1 MSITVNGTTIN
12 SLNVGNTQVNKV
24 LVRQNENSD
33 YTIVY
38 YTESHEENITV
49 SGKTKSAALGDETGT
64 AWYFTPNIIHT
75 ITAPSGTV
83 EVISA
88 EAVSSSVYRV
98 TINDAGTGIKVILKG
113 SSGNTIIDGTV
124 KVKYVVRFSS
134 FSDIPAYNVVQVST
148 TASHQFKLNSN
159 GYYESQCKGINNG
172 WSLCKVEF
180 NVAGNYTLQCISY
193 GENGFDFGILST
205 INNTL
210 DASNKVDSAN
220 VKKSFKGL
228 ASASVQSVAYSGVKV
243 GDYIYV
249 KYRKDNSLNHDN
261 DTLQFKVV

>member
-12 SLNVGNTQVNKV
+12 SLKVGNTNVEKV

-38 YTESHEENITV
+38 YTELHEEDITV
-49 SGKTKSAALGDETGT
+49 SGKTRPLMIVDDEGNT
-64 AWYFTPNIIHT
+64 WYHTPTITRT
-75 ITAPSGTV
+75 ITAASGTV

-88 EAVSSSVYRV
+88 EAVSSSVYSV
-98 TINDAGTGIKVILKG
+98 TTTGASVKVTLKG
-113 SSGNTIIDGTV
+113 TSGNTTVSGTV
-124 KVKYVVRFSS
+124 KVKYAVRFSS
-134 FSDIPAYNVVQVST
+134 FSNIPAYNVVQVSS
-148 TASHQFKLNSN
+148 TASQQFKLNSN
-159 GYYESQCKGINNG
+159 GYYESQCKGIKNG

-180 NVAGNYTLQCISY
+180 NIAGNYTLQCISY

-228 ASASVQSVAYSGVKV
+228 ASASVQSVSYSGVKV

-249 KYRKDNSLNHDN
+249 KYRKDGSVNNNN

>member
-24 LVRQNENSD
+24 LVRQNESSD

-38 YTESHEENITV
+38 YTETYEENVTV
-49 SGKTKSAALGDETGT
+49 YGKTKSTGLVDETGT
-64 AWYFTPNIIHT
+64 AWYFTPTITHT
-75 ITAPSGTV
+75 ITAASGTV
-83 EVISA
+83 EIISA
-88 EAVSSSVYRV
+88 EAVSSSVYSV
-98 TINDAGTGIKVILKG
+98 TKTGANIKVELKG
-113 SSGNTIIDGTV
+113 NSGNTTIGGTV
-124 KVKYVVRFSS
+124 KVKYKVCFSS
-134 FSDIPAYNVVQVST
+134 FSNIPAYNVVQVSST
-148 TASHQFKLNSN
+148 TSHQFKLNSN

>member
-38 YTESHEENITV
+38 YTETYEENATV
-49 SGKTKSAALGDETGT
+49 SGRTMSAGIDDPSGHI
-64 AWYFTPNIIHT
+64 WYFTPTITHT
-75 ITAPSGTV
+75 IPATSGTV
-83 EVISA
+83 KIINA
-88 EAVSSSVYRV
+88 EKVSSSVHSV
-98 TINDAGTGIKVILKG
+98 TIDGTSIKVQLKG
-113 SSGNTIIDGTV
+113 SSGNTTIDGI
-124 KVKYVVRFSS
+124 VRVTYAVCFSN
-134 FSDIPAYNVVQVST
+134 FSKIPAYNIVQVST

-159 GYYESQCKGINNG
+159 GYYESQCKGIKNG

-180 NVAGNYTLQCISY
+180 NIAGNYTLQCINY
-193 GENGFDFGILST
+193 GENSFDFGILST

-228 ASASVQSVAYSGVKV
+228 ASASVQSVSYSGVKV

-249 KYRKDNSLNHDN
+249 KYRKDTSVNKYN